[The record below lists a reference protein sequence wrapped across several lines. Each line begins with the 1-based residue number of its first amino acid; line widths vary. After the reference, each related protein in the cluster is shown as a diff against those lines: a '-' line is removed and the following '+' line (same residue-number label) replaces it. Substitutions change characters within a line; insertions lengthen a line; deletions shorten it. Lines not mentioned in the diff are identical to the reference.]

1 MGFSS
6 SGAGALGTVALLG
19 MTDLPTAK
27 VVGTDLAF
35 GLAIA
40 LVGTGVHMIGG
51 QYDQALLVKMAVGG
65 VFGGIVGTGVAPR
78 IPSRQLR
85 LALSMWLTVIGIQF
99 CYQAVTK

>member
-1 MGFSS
+1 
-6 SGAGALGTVALLG
+6 
-19 MTDLPTAK
+19 
-27 VVGTDLAF
+27 
-35 GLAIA
+35 
-40 LVGTGVHMIGG
+40 MIGG